1 MNLPATNG
9 IASKQ
14 KGFTL
19 LEVLVAVLVLSVGI
33 LGMAGL
39 QFAALRNNQQ
49 SYQRSQAAA
58 LVNELADLMRA
69 NRVAAGTGS
78 YLLTLNTTLTGA
90 SNCATA
96 TCTEAQ
102 LAAHDLQNWQT
113 RVLAALPA
121 AKTRISCSIATCVRG
136 SLQTI
141 TVMWDENR
149 NGATGTGC
157 TAAATDLAC
166 HSLSLTP

>member
-1 MNLPATNG
+1 MKLISSAGLRT
-9 IASKQ
+9 KQ
-14 KGFTL
+14 GGFTL

-39 QFAALRNNQQ
+39 QFASLRNNQQ

-69 NRVAAGTGS
+69 NRVVAGTGS
-78 YLLTLNTTLTGA
+78 YLLPVTTTLTGA
-90 SNCATA
+90 SDCTTA

-102 LAAHDLQNWQT
+102 LAAYDLQNWQG
-113 RVLAALPA
+113 RVLATLPGA
-121 AKTRISCSIATCVRG
+121 RTQVLCSIATCVRG
-136 SLQTI
+136 SMQTI

-149 NGATGTGC
+149 TGATGTGC
-157 TAAATDLAC
+157 TTAASDLVC